1 MSRYWVTLTV
11 VGTVITLLATA
22 TWLGVTLSN
31 KKVVRKKY
39 RNYIWVSTVV
49 IVVVVPMATVISGL
63 IFQP

>member
-31 KKVVRKKY
+31 KVVRKKY